1 MAQAPRIPSD
11 PGEARLL
18 AGLLA
23 REVNLYVLFL
33 HTWAAMGF
41 AVDPGAVADI
51 LELQEGVVAAMRA
64 LDEGGDHR
72 EPLADVLAREEGVF
86 RRLMEEI
93 KGFKE
98 QTEELFPSL
107 KLKFD
112 PCF

>member
-1 MAQAPRIPSD
+1 MVQAPRIPSD

-18 AGLLA
+18 ASLLA

-33 HTWAAMGF
+33 HTWSAMGF
-41 AVDPGAVADI
+41 VVNPGVIAD
-51 LELQEGVVAAMRA
+51 LLGLQEGVVAAIRA
-64 LDEGGDHR
+64 IDEGGDHR
-72 EPLADVLAREEGVF
+72 KPLAEVLGQEEAIF

-98 QTEELFPSL
+98 ETEDFFPSL